1 MLNRVFIFIVFI
13 VADYN
18 RGIVAQTVATHQGK
32 VILKCTATYGVAA
45 SLKLCKRIRAC
56 VNQVVDSPA
65 SVAVLKA
72 AVDGRNP
79 YKSGAIEGHDNEIF
93 AKITT
98 FSSVRKSI
106 AHTLRCFAA

>member
-1 MLNRVFIFIVFI
+1 MRRL
-13 VADYN
+13 
-18 RGIVAQTVATHQGK
+18 
-32 VILKCTATYGVAA
+32 YGVAA

-106 AHTLRCFAA
+106 AHTLRYFAA

>member
-1 MLNRVFIFIVFI
+1 MLKSDLHIHSIYCR
-13 VADYN
+13 DYN

-65 SVAVLKA
+65 PVAVLKA
-72 AVDGRNP
+72 AVDGRNS
-79 YKSGAIEGHDNEIF
+79 YQGGAIEGHGNEILQNNN
-93 AKITT
+93 ILV
-98 FSSVRKSI
+98 VRKSI
-106 AHTLRCFAA
+106 AHSPRYFAE